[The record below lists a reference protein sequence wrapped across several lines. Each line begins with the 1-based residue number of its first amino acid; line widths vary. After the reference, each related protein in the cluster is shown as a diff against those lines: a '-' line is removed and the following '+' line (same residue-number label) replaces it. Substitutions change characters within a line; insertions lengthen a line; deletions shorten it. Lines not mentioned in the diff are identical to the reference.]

1 MNLHDAMKTVN
12 ITLLMVPVAEDNIA
26 ERDGMQAMILLGFCG
41 NDPLSMTGTMMTNIK
56 LKL

>member
-1 MNLHDAMKTVN
+1 
-12 ITLLMVPVAEDNIA
+12 MVPVAEDNIA